1 MILEREVADAGG
13 EGSGEGRPQFT
24 APRVFLATG
33 QQGKAKGRLA
43 VSLGSG
49 ERTEGPGRP
58 RP

>member
-1 MILEREVADAGG
+1 MILEREVADVG
-13 EGSGEGRPQFT
+13 GEGRPQFT

-43 VSLGSG
+43 ASLGSG

-58 RP
+58 RL